1 MKSLYFN
8 RDTSKPVRFHTKA
21 NIKYEELSSG
31 MRNFLNLIM
40 ALGKSKPTGPLLVDE
55 PEISLHV
62 DWQYALK
69 DIATELADYTKRQVI
84 FSTHSPDLIMN
95 FGDRSIPFVSEAEHD
110 GA

>member
-1 MKSLYFN
+1 
-8 RDTSKPVRFHTKA
+8 
-21 NIKYEELSSG
+21 
-31 MRNFLNLIM
+31 M
-40 ALGKSKPTGPLLVDE
+40 ALGKSKPAGPLLVDE

-69 DIATELADYTKRQVI
+69 DIATELADFTKRQVI

-95 FGDRSIPFVSEAEHD
+95 FGDRSLPFVAESEHD